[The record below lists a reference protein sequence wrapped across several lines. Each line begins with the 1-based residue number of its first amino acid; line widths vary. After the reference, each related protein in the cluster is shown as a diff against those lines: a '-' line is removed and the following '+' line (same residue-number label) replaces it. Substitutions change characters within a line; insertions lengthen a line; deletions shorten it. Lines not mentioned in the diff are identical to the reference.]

1 MKRPPLIPLLI
12 VIFFVGLM
20 SFMGFWQLSR
30 ANEKEQLLKLL
41 AAENITQIIQAEQL
55 KTLPRYANI
64 ELKGYFS
71 NKPQLVL
78 DNQINDGVRG
88 YHIFTPFKLENSN
101 YTIMINRGWLSQE
114 EYSENY
120 LEIDDNLISIKG
132 KLNTSPKVG
141 FQLGEI
147 QLQDKDIQII
157 TYYEDQKISGFLH
170 KQLCNELNCLVSS
183 NVIWLDST
191 IEGGFKRDWKP
202 IIMMPEKHLGY
213 AVQWFLMVLV
223 LIAIFIYWLKKTNN

>member
-12 VIFFVGLM
+12 VLFFVGLM
-20 SFMGFWQLSR
+20 SFLGFWQLSR
-30 ANEKEQLLKLL
+30 ATEKELILELLN
-41 AAENITQIIQAEQL
+41 AENITQITQAIQL

-64 ELKGYFS
+64 ELKGQFS

-78 DNQINDGVRG
+78 DNQINQGVRG
-88 YHIFTPFKLENSN
+88 YHIFTPFKLEQSN
-101 YTIMINRGWLSQE
+101 FTIMVNRGWLSQKD
-114 EYSENY
+114 YSEKSLVIN
-120 LEIDDNLISIKG
+120 EEATSIKG

-147 QLQDKDIQII
+147 QLQDKDVQII
-157 TYYEDQKISGFLH
+157 TYYEDQKISEFLH
-170 KQLCNELNCLVSS
+170 QQLCQGLNCIVSS
-183 NVIWLDST
+183 NIIWLDST
-191 IEGGFKRDWKP
+191 VVGGFKRDWKP
-202 IIMMPEKHLGY
+202 IIMMPEKHIGY